1 MRGIDRLLWREY
13 RELRWVVLAAAGI
26 LAAWPLAYAC
36 SGHALKARDAANT
49 ALAVYAIWGGI
60 LFGMRAA
67 AGERGGRTAPFM
79 NGLPVRSA
87 VLGSVRLLA
96 TVAAVLL
103 PVLVMA
109 VLLLALGERGTSDES
124 LVGRYDPRLWI
135 GLAAAAAVHVALVI
149 AVCGA
154 GADTEPRAVARGLLG
169 LSAGLLAVVLAV
181 VLAGRTAAVVPFS
194 SVVAPWCY
202 LLPRSFSDLPPWS
215 PLATMLGLAVL
226 AAAFVYRYGA
236 ALDAARSTGGR
247 PAGAWSRVWALVS
260 KAMAARPLRPGAYLL
275 WAISMVTGLLV
286 LANNDHGREEVV
298 MGAVLIAVLI
308 AAVAALLVPIAVF
321 VPDLD
326 PRINTFWRSRPIS
339 PTCWFWATYG
349 TALVAMIATIALLAA
364 PWLVM
369 AAAEAAVARGFSHH
383 ALWGWSWHFLP
394 LGGWSIN
401 APLRLF
407 LACTMC
413 AQIFSASVVATC
425 LVRRPLPAGLLAIA
439 LVLAVTMGVSS
450 LGKPTFFPVASLWTG
465 SFSAVDME
473 RSVIVLAAS
482 LVATIAAWWV
492 AARDVAIL
500 R

>member
-1 MRGIDRLLWREY
+1 
-13 RELRWVVLAAAGI
+13 
-26 LAAWPLAYAC
+26 
-36 SGHALKARDAANT
+36 
-49 ALAVYAIWGGI
+49 
-60 LFGMRAA
+60 
-67 AGERGGRTAPFM
+67 M

-394 LGGWSIN
+394 LGLHDVRADLLGERRRHLPRPP
-401 APLRLF
+401 PLAGRPPRHRPG
-407 LACTMC
+407 ARRHDG
-413 AQIFSASVVATC
+413 C
-425 LVRRPLPAGLLAIA
+425 LVAGQADFLSGREPVDGLLLRRGHGAVRDRVGGVA
-439 LVLAVTMGVSS
+439 RRHDRRLVGRGPRCGDPQVSP
-450 LGKPTFFPVASLWTG
+450 GGRGRA
-465 SFSAVDME
+465 
-473 RSVIVLAAS
+473 
-482 LVATIAAWWV
+482 
-492 AARDVAIL
+492 AARQPRRTAALTWCESPRPAAI
-500 R
+500 RTTRPR